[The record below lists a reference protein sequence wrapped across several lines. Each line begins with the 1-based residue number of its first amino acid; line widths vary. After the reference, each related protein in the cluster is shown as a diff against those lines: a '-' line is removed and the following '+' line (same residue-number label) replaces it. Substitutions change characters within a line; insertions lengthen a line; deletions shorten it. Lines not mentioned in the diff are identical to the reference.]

1 MPSTFGATLPQENL
15 NSTSTRG
22 FELTVASNGRVG
34 ELGWDVSANVSWA
47 RSKWDYY
54 EEPDY
59 TDPDQR
65 RINRRTGQWTDRQF
79 GYIAEGLFG
88 SQEEIDNLPYN
99 QDKRN
104 NTTLR
109 PGDVRYRDVNGDK
122 VIDWKDEV
130 EIGQGTIPTW
140 FAGFN
145 PTLHYKG
152 FDLSLAFQGAF
163 GFDIIAS
170 LGGQTENYF
179 NARWTPQNNDR
190 NALIPRVGGN
200 SGNTHTSTYW
210 LVPGNYVRWKSFT
223 LSYTFKHAILK
234 TANINSI
241 RLFFSGSNLYTW
253 SKLKKY
259 GLDPEMPSGKGGLY
273 YPQQRNLSIGA
284 TVIF

>member
-1 MPSTFGATLPQENL
+1 M
-15 NSTSTRG
+15 
-22 FELTVASNGRVG
+22 TVASNGRVG

-130 EIGQGTIPTW
+130 EIGKGTIPTW